1 MGETLSV
8 RGRRRVAAIVAGVVA
23 VAVPVIVAGQSSG
36 AAPKAATGSTIPR
49 TPDGHPDLQGVWF
62 YATLTPLQ
70 RPDNLAGR
78 THITDAEVA
87 EIEKRSQQRA
97 ANEPFGLFADY
108 PKYAFDK
115 RSSLIIDP
123 PDGKIPARTP
133 YGEKRQAERDAARH
147 AAENPE
153 DLPPYERCI
162 NGYNSGPPILPG
174 GYNENIQLVQTR
186 DYLML
191 NSEMV
196 HTARIIPLD
205 GRPKLP
211 ERFRQ
216 WDGDSRGKWEGDTLV
231 VTSTNFRKEGTG
243 TLVLDGNRARPGIGW
258 SPDENVKLTERFT
271 RVNNDI
277 LIYEVTVD
285 DPTIWTKPW
294 TMSLPMTRSEQHVYE
309 YACHEGNYDMS
320 HILSITRAV
329 EKQGKP
335 VK

>member
-1 MGETLSV
+1 
-8 RGRRRVAAIVAGVVA
+8 
-23 VAVPVIVAGQSSG
+23 VIVAGQSSG
-36 AAPKAATGSTIPR
+36 AAPKAATSSTIPR

-62 YATLTPLQ
+62 FATLTPLQ

-78 THITDAEVA
+78 THLTDAEVA

-123 PDGKIPARTP
+123 PDGKIPPRTP

-162 NGYNSGPPILPG
+162 VGYNSGPPILPG

-258 SPDENVKLTERFT
+258 SPDENLKLTERFT
-271 RVNNDI
+271 RLNNDI

-294 TMSLPMTRSEQHVYE
+294 TESLPMTRSDQHVYE
-309 YACHEGNYDMS
+309 YACHEGNYDMA

>member
-1 MGETLSV
+1 MGKTLSV
-8 RGRRRVAAIVAGVVA
+8 RVGRRVAAIVAGVVA
-23 VAVPVIVAGQSSG
+23 VAVPVVVAGQSSG
-36 AAPKAATGSTIPR
+36 APKAAASATVPR

-271 RVNNDI
+271 RLNNDI
-277 LIYEVTVD
+277 LLYEVTVD

-294 TMSLPMTRSEQHVYE
+294 TMSLPMTRSEQHLYE

>member
-1 MGETLSV
+1 MGKTLSV
-8 RGRRRVAAIVAGVVA
+8 RVGRRVAAIVAGVVA
-23 VAVPVIVAGQSSG
+23 VAVPVVVAGQSSG
-36 AAPKAATGSTIPR
+36 APKAAASATVPR
-49 TPDGHPDLQGVWF
+49 TPDGHLDLQGVWF

-211 ERFRQ
+211 ERFRK

-231 VTSTNFRKEGTG
+231 VTSTNFRTEGTG

-258 SPDENVKLTERFT
+258 SPDENLKLTERFK

-277 LIYEVTVD
+277 LLYEVTVD

-294 TMSLPMTRSEQHVYE
+294 TMSLPMTRSEQHIYE